1 MNRFELEAT
10 GNSPYV
16 NIDAE
21 NGLIELK
28 GSSYPED
35 PVGYYENILDWIT
48 DNFNKL
54 SQKIEV
60 NIKLEYFNTS
70 TSKSLFKLFQLLGK
84 KKKVNNNDVI
94 INWFFRVEDEDML
107 EAGEAYKGLSQLPFH
122 FVEV

>member
-1 MNRFELEAT
+1 MSRFELEAT
-10 GNSPYV
+10 RNSPYV
-16 NIDAE
+16 NMDAE
-21 NGLIELK
+21 MGLIELK
-28 GSSYPED
+28 GTSYPED
-35 PVGYYENILDWIT
+35 PVGYYESILDWIT

-84 KKKVNNNDVI
+84 KQKANNNDVI
-94 INWFFRVEDEDML
+94 INWFFREEDEDML
-107 EAGEAYKGLSQLPFH
+107 EAGEAYKGLSQLPFK